1 MGENKWRNEDDWPL
15 PNINYIS
22 YYFHSDGNANIKNGL
37 LSVNKPDNELSDH
50 FILGP
55 MNPVP
60 TIGGKVILPG
70 DEAIG
75 PKDQIKAEERNDVLV
90 YETEI

>member
-1 MGENKWRNEDDWPL
+1 
-15 PNINYIS
+15 
-22 YYFHSDGNANIKNGL
+22 
-37 LSVNKPDNELSDH
+37 
-50 FILGP
+50 